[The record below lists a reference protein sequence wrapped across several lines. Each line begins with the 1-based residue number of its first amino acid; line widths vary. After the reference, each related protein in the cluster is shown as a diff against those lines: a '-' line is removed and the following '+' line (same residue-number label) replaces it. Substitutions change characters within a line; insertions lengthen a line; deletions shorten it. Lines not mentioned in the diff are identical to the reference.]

1 METSKAQE
9 GPPLVKGICLLQS
22 KRQMKS
28 AFTLHILNSLNK
40 FPYHIVMQE
49 EVEL

>member
-1 METSKAQE
+1 MEISKVQE
-9 GPPLVKGICLLQS
+9 GPPLVEGIRLLQS
-22 KRQMKS
+22 KRQMQS

-40 FPYHIVMQE
+40 FPYQVVVQE